1 MSEKKDPFDY
11 DKIDGSSLA
20 DGKTENFEL
29 NKIETARY
37 HKFLANHSGC
47 QFDKET
53 KENKFGAIGGHLSIS
68 FLHTGLGY
76 FVRCHCNGCKKYAD
90 ITDYDSI

>member
-1 MSEKKDPFDY
+1 MEEKKDSFDY
-11 DKIDGSSLA
+11 EKIDASSNA
-20 DGKTENFEL
+20 DGSTKKFEL

-37 HKFLANHSGC
+37 KKFAKNHYGC
-47 QFDKET
+47 LFDKET

-68 FLHTGLGY
+68 FSITGVGN
-76 FVRCHCNGCKKYAD
+76 FVKCHCEGCHKYAD